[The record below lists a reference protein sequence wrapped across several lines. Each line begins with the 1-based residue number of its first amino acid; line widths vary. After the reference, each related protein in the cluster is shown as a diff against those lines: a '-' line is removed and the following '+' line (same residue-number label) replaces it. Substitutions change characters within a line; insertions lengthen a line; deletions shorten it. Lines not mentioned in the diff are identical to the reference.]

1 MNVGMT
7 GTKEMR
13 KFQRLLIWSSGW
25 IAEYWIS
32 PKIRTGSFP
41 KLKMRPAPIP
51 TGNVT
56 LLPPCAFQLT
66 VTLGVIPIR
75 H

>member
-1 MNVGMT
+1 MNVEIT

-13 KFQRLLIWSSGW
+13 KFQRLLIWSSEW

-32 PKIRTGSFP
+32 QETRSGSSP
-41 KLKMRPAPIP
+41 KLKMRPAPTP

-56 LLPPCAFQLT
+56 LLPLYAFQST
-66 VTLGVIPIR
+66 VALKVIPVR